1 MLFRKFVVSKI
12 HMIAFLTED
21 ITFKLKEK
29 LKHKAWLKD
38 VAKVE
43 GFKIGELNY
52 IFCSDAYLLDINQ
65 KYLGHDT
72 LTDIVTFDNSED
84 PSILEGD
91 IFISVERV
99 RENALT
105 FDTESSELKRV
116 MVHGLLHLI
125 GYKDKGKAQK
135 ELMSKK
141 ENEHLTKIL
150 IP

>member
-1 MLFRKFVVSKI
+1 
-12 HMIAFLTED
+12 MITFLTED
-21 ITFKLKEK
+21 ITFKLREK

-72 LTDIVTFDNSED
+72 LTDIVTFDNSEN

-99 RENALT
+99 RENALK
-105 FDTESSELKRV
+105 FDTANSELKRV

-141 ENEHLTKIL
+141 ENEHLRNIL